1 MNLEHFLLYSNDEG
15 SAIYPME
22 DYEDAEDKMI
32 ALAKKYGDH
41 SDEIDCYYCWYE
53 NDQWYVLRWNGDMF
67 SL

>member
-1 MNLEHFLLYSNDEG
+1 
-15 SAIYPME
+15 ME